1 MRDLMMGLWVQT
13 PPVLGL
19 CKKETKRRNYSSV
32 PILTH
37 ASIIT
42 NNGCSA
48 TPKHKHGEL
57 AEAQGSI
64 YSLRGPT
71 NSLNPLLETNPQ
83 IGSRGQRG
91 SLCCEVKWWL
101 IFPIQHGPCMNGHW
115 KYLAVLREAYLKN
128 KLLFFFLGRPDKNTE
143 PKDFQLRLQ
152 NYRV

>member
-13 PPVLGL
+13 LPVLGL

-32 PILTH
+32 PILTP

-64 YSLRGPT
+64 YILHGPT
-71 NSLNPLLETNPQ
+71 NSLNPLLTTTPKLGGKSKRAVSVVRWSDDLHFQFNMVHVWMAIENILPFW
-83 IGSRGQRG
+83 
-91 SLCCEVKWWL
+91 E
-101 IFPIQHGPCMNGHW
+101 GHIS
-115 KYLAVLREAYLKN
+115 KIN
-128 KLLFFFLGRPDKNTE
+128 FFFFLGRPYKNTE
-143 PKDFQLRLQ
+143 SKDFQLRLQ